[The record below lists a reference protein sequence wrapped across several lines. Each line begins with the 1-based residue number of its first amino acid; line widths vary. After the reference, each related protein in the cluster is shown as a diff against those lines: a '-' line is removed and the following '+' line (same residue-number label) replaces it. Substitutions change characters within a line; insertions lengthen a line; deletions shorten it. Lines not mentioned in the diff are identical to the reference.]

1 MVSGERAARRTGC
14 EGCEFNMRN
23 LIIIRIVHAPSDM
36 GSASAGLEKAGVSVM
51 GEARWKENQMKIE
64 RFWNELEAE
73 VDGLGLDPKKVHIYQ
88 DGLPCAGELG
98 ERIVRETAA
107 RGSRNYQIIQKLMG
121 QGARIEA
128 TENADLLRQEYGY
141 IKAILEA
148 KTDIERRAA
157 EAQYD
162 RVKDDLLLKRDE
174 FIARAID
181 GTLKDGETGLLFI
194 GASHNVLSRIAADI
208 EVRCLD

>member
-1 MVSGERAARRTGC
+1 MRRQRY
-14 EGCEFNMRN
+14 EEWDFDMRK
-23 LIIIRIVHAPSDM
+23 LIVVRIVHSPSDM
-36 GSASAGLEKAGVSVM
+36 GSASAGLEKAGISVM
-51 GEARWKENQMKIE
+51 GEARWKENQLKIE

-73 VDGLGLDPKKVHIYQ
+73 VDGLGLDMDKVHIYQ

-107 RGSRNYQIIQKLMG
+107 RKSRNYQIVQKLMDR
-121 QGARIEA
+121 GARIEA
-128 TENADLLRQEYGY
+128 TENIDLLRQEYGY

-162 RVKDDLLLKRDE
+162 LVKDDLLLKRDG
-174 FIARAID
+174 FIAGAID